1 MAKKRS
7 PKKVAKKTTKNSV
20 NKFDQPAIT
29 QKESIIGMSL
39 SDQDLKGKY
48 CNLAVIKHTEREF
61 VFDFFLSIDNHNF
74 LSSRVITNPKH
85 AKEICDVLANNLKGY
100 EARYGQIL
108 PKTEKKAERKK

>member
-1 MAKKRS
+1 MR
-7 PKKVAKKTTKNSV
+7 
-20 NKFDQPAIT
+20 
-29 QKESIIGMSL
+29 L